1 MVDSSTRGTGLG
13 KMMVGQLTDMAL
25 AAGCYKILLNCVA
38 ARKRGIPSAGR
49 PAWGR
54 AAPLGAALH

>member
-25 AAGCYKILLNCVA
+25 AAGCYKILLNCIA
-38 ARKRGIPSAGR
+38 AC
-49 PAWGR
+49 
-54 AAPLGAALH
+54 